1 MGWSSA
7 AAGAGPFAIDN
18 MAIIA
23 ETAIDETARILPPR
37 IQNER
42 RIPQI
47 AAAAR

>member
-1 MGWSSA
+1 
-7 AAGAGPFAIDN
+7 

-23 ETAIDETARILPPR
+23 EAAIDETARILPPR